1 MKIVKG
7 GSKKNLLV
15 RSETERDTPI
25 CFNKQKTGR
34 AMNKEIKIPII
45 ISTAQALNLV
55 GLKSPS
61 AFSRWCRANN
71 VKCLSNGRYALS
83 QLVSAL
89 EKEEL
94 DALEKAK
101 KRNGGA
107 Q

>member
-1 MKIVKG
+1 
-7 GSKKNLLV
+7 
-15 RSETERDTPI
+15 
-25 CFNKQKTGR
+25 
-34 AMNKEIKIPII
+34 MNKEINIPVI

-55 GLKSPS
+55 GVKSAS
-61 AFSRWCRANN
+61 AFCRWCRCNN

-94 DALEKAK
+94 NALVKAK